1 MKKEKKDKDEK
12 MEKWI
17 VNWKVKNEISELKDR
32 IQILE
37 KKIREKEKEIGSI
50 KSEKENLKKEYEKQ
64 IDELKTEK
72 SQIENEYK
80 KMKKKYTLIVYKL
93 FVLEMD
99 ILDDLYELN
108 KENEGNEMIINMLNE
123 GKTIREISESL
134 RISSKTVV
142 DVNEKKKG
150 KEKLKSVMEKIDQI
164 LDIDRNEFSDEQEKE
179 ITTNENM
186 FSMIERHRNF
196 YGYRWRKYI

>member
-37 KKIREKEKEIGSI
+37 KRVREKEKEIGSL

-72 SQIENEYK
+72 SQIENEYRK
-80 KMKKKYTLIVYKL
+80 IKKKYSLIVYKL